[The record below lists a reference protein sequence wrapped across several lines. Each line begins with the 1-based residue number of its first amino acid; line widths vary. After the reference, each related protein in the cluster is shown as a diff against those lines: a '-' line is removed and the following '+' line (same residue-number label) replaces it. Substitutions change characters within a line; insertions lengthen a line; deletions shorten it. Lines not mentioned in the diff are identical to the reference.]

1 MIGNRK
7 TILLLIPNLGFG
19 GAQRVFRDHSVELAK
34 QHNVYECV
42 FNADH
47 SLVYPSGNELIDLK
61 VPAGCTILQKI
72 YYFVLRCIR
81 LKMIKKKYQVDVCI
95 SHLEGADYV
104 NLLSRQGEKTI
115 LCIHGSKLHDRNIS
129 GGLGWMRRKV
139 LIPLLYNKADAVV
152 TVSQAIQ
159 SELTEVMGVKTE
171 KVRTIHNFFD
181 HSFILN
187 KAIEPIAEDC
197 VPLFEGGPVLITSG
211 RLASQK
217 NHGQL
222 LEVMAALVK
231 IRPCKLVIIGDGEL
245 REDLV
250 AQSNHLALK
259 TFSVWA
265 EQPLATDFEVYFLG
279 YQANPFKYLKRSSIF
294 VLPSA
299 WEGFPMALGEA
310 MICGLPVVA
319 ADCPTGPREMLAPH
333 TSSSPPIVEAES
345 AAYGI
350 LMPLLNQPTSNHVV
364 NKWVKVLAELLDE
377 SVTQE
382 CYGHKAAGRMRNF
395 SKENG
400 MSQWEQ
406 VIN

>member
-1 MIGNRK
+1 
-7 TILLLIPNLGFG
+7 
-19 GAQRVFRDHSVELAK
+19 
-34 QHNVYECV
+34 VYECV

-47 SLVYPSGNELIDLK
+47 GLVYPSGNELIDLK
-61 VPAGCTILQKI
+61 VPAGGTILQKV
-72 YYFVLRCIR
+72 YYFVLRCIC
-81 LKMIKKKYQVDVCI
+81 LKTIKKKYRIDVCI

-104 NLLSRQGEKTI
+104 NLLSRQGESAI
-115 LCIHGSKLHDRNIS
+115 LCIHGSKLHDRNIR
-129 GGLGWMRRKV
+129 GGLGWLRRKV
-139 LIPLLYNKADAVV
+139 LIPFLYNKADAVV

-159 SELTEVMGVKTE
+159 SELTDVMGVKTE

-181 HSFILN
+181 HSLILD
-187 KAIEPIAEDC
+187 KATEPIAEDW
-197 VPLFEGGPVLITSG
+197 VPLFEGGSVLITSG

-217 NHGQL
+217 NHAQL

-231 IRPCKLVIIGDGEL
+231 IWPCKLVIIGDGEL
-245 REDLV
+245 REELV
-250 AQSNHLALK
+250 AQANRLALK

-265 EQPLATDFEVYFLG
+265 EQPITTDFEVYFLG

-319 ADCPTGPREMLAPH
+319 ADCPTGPREMLAPN

-350 LMPLLNQPTSNHVV
+350 LMPMLNQSASNNAVS
-364 NKWVKVLAELLDE
+364 KWAKVLAALLDQP
-377 SVTQE
+377 VTQE
-382 CYGHKAAGRMRNF
+382 SYGRKAAERMRHF
-395 SKENG
+395 SKENAMG
-400 MSQWEQ
+400 QWEQ
-406 VIN
+406 VIS